1 VTRRVSARIRRRV
14 FFFRRVLPYQR
25 QHLPKSICAL
35 LLLGPV
41 ALTRIARWWWRRG
54 EKIKSSDYYYP
65 RPGTAAPS
73 VFTNKQEELDVIMH
87 LLLGCLFLIPPSA
100 CVNTAHR
107 RNYDRTGPDYTID
120 SLMCS
125 SFFRGCSYYI
135 KVVDWWLWILM
146 VVDKESQLLKIHL
159 WLLECFFRKPNFDVH
174 KNWSHL

>member
-1 VTRRVSARIRRRV
+1 MTRRVSARIRWR

-41 ALTRIARWWWRRG
+41 ALSLSLTRIARWWWRRG

-107 RNYDRTGPDYTID
+107 RNYDRTGPDYSID

-125 SFFRGCSYYI
+125 SFFMTAPNRSKLMIVNLDGRGI
-135 KVVDWWLWILM
+135 KKVNC
-146 VVDKESQLLKIHL
+146 LKFYCI
-159 WLLECFFRKPNFDVH
+159 CN
-174 KNWSHL
+174 S